1 MIIYKQFFFADIYT
15 DCQNLFDN
23 DKSAFLELLDQ
34 TQTINLDKIVLM
46 SFISHFYASNLLP
59 EEDCRATGGL
69 LNSIGLLGNCQNG
82 KGMFQYPLL

>member
-23 DKSAFLELLDQ
+23 DKSAFLEFLDQ
-34 TQTINLDKIVLM
+34 IINLDEIVLV

-59 EEDCRATGGL
+59 DEDCWATGGL
-69 LNSIGLLGNCQNG
+69 LNSIGLLGNSQNG